1 MRYAHARDYVG
12 RCPYDCCRIFPTHFS
27 LQVNA
32 TALASPLSTDVTLVS
47 HKVELSED
55 SSFAN
60 SESIGGLQVHCMI
73 RSLTPATECSIEGF
87 TPIAGQLPPAP
98 LPHPSFLSV
107 FPGNTINVNPDT
119 GVVQMDCKGLTLG
132 RFYYV
137 RMF

>member
-1 MRYAHARDYVG
+1 
-12 RCPYDCCRIFPTHFS
+12 
-27 LQVNA
+27 VNA

-55 SSFAN
+55 SSFAK

-73 RSLTPATECSIEGF
+73 LSLTPATECSIEGF
-87 TPIAGQLPPAP
+87 TPIAGQLLPAP
-98 LPHPSFLSV
+98 LPHRSFLSV
-107 FPGNTINVNPDT
+107 FPGNTINVNPET